1 MHVFPNG
8 KRYIGITKQK
18 PEHRWG
24 PGGNGYKGQTHVWRA
39 IQKYG
44 WDNIEHVVVYTGMT
58 KEEACQAEKDLI
70 RECRSSDPRHG
81 YNDTHGGDHY
91 EVPEHVRKK
100 MRKPKKL
107 TEEAREEL
115 RKRGSVQYEKYLK
128 GRKNTPEQNRKI
140 AERKRGVKQDP
151 EVVRRRAESL
161 SKRWKEQGFSEE
173 HRRKMSEALKG
184 RTYRPETL
192 QRMKKAHSPENNARS
207 RKVGQ
212 YKDGVLIKIYPST
225 REAMRQ
231 TGIQYTSIVK
241 ACYGVRLKHAGG
253 YEWHYI

>member
-8 KRYIGITKQK
+8 KRYIGITTQK
-18 PEHRWG
+18 PSHRWG
-24 PGGNGYKGQTHVWRA
+24 PGGNGYKGQKHLWHA
-39 IQKYG
+39 IRKYG
-44 WDNIEHVVVYTGMT
+44 WDNIEHIVLYTGLT
-58 KEEACQAEKDLI
+58 KEEACRMEKRLI
-70 RECRSSDPRHG
+70 RKYRTTDPEHG
-81 YNDTHGGDHY
+81 YNYTDGGDHF
-91 EVPEHVRKK
+91 EFPEHVRQKL
-100 MRKPKKL
+100 RKPKKL
-107 TEEAREEL
+107 TEEEREAL
-115 RKRGSVQYEKYLK
+115 RKRGMAAYEKNLK
-128 GRKNTPEQNRKI
+128 GRKNTPEQIRKMS
-140 AERKRGVKQDP
+140 ESKRGVKQDP
-151 EVVRRRAESL
+151 EVVARRNASL
-161 SKRWKEQGFSEE
+161 AKHWKEHGFSEE
-173 HRRKMSEALKG
+173 HRAKLSKALKG

-192 QRMKKAHSPENNARS
+192 QRMKESKTPEKNPRS